1 MWQNASVT
9 NILAVQGTRNTFFH
23 LAYPFVSQLLK
34 DVLQQ
39 TESNMMMKCAVP
51 ATQCVYVLCVCV
63 SCLRAWTDSR
73 EIAPALIEGRQRQEG
88 SVGSKMLS
96 KLSFDFRDFSMTLS

>member
-63 SCLRAWTDSR
+63 VFTGLDGLKGNSSGSDRRPAETRRQCWV
-73 EIAPALIEGRQRQEG
+73 EIA
-88 SVGSKMLS
+88 LS
-96 KLSFDFRDFSMTLS
+96 AFI